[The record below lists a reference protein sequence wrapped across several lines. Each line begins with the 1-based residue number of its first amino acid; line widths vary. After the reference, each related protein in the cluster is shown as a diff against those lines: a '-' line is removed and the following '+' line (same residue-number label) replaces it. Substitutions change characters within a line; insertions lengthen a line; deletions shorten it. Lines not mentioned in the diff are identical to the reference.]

1 MDSLRLIPLERQK
14 VWRQKVRIE
23 RQLCPHSGRS
33 TPFYRFPKADV
44 VLGGLEGSW
53 LQLPGIPIPKD
64 ASAVGGAEIG
74 AERVT

>member
-1 MDSLRLIPLERQK
+1 MDSLRPIPLE
-14 VWRQKVRIE
+14 VR
-23 RQLCPHSGRS
+23 RFGVRKCGSNGSSAPHPGRS